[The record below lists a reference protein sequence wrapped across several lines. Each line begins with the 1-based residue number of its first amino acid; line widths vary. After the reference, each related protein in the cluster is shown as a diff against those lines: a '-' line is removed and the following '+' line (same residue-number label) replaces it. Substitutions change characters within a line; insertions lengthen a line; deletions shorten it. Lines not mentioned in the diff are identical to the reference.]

1 MNLNNVL
8 ISNEKNELIY
18 IGTGLPTGVLR
29 SDMSN
34 PLGYSS
40 GQMMADDCFLLFLPD
55 ASALSDDERKKIQCA
70 SGAIL
75 PEQGCVILIA
85 VYRNLDAEYLLKTFS
100 ESDFVQQFLLDT
112 VFYSHEI
119 VVEQLRNS
127 SGQIRIRV
135 DSQEIQSTTDGI
147 AAVIFHEKGIRY
159 FRTENAKSSNISIG
173 EILDGAKFPAF
184 WDQQRMYSDPIPMA
198 EAINPEFLHAIKA
211 LEEGEKK
218 VCVSTESGNY
228 IIEGLS
234 MSPFLR
240 GRKAWVVHTE
250 KNLMSLMSSSSEAYT
265 MLQRGSLTEDFS
277 GGYTFGL
284 WGQDENICR
293 IRLLLQKGAVT
304 NTTIL
309 LTGESGTGKTYLA
322 REIHKYSRRNDKPFV
337 YVNCAAIPYNLLE
350 SELFGYEEG
359 AFTGAKK
366 GGRQGYFQ
374 MAEGG
379 TLFLDEIAEVPLTL
393 QGKLLE
399 AIQSKTFFPVGGN
412 KKVSADVRIIAATNK
427 KLEEQVAKKRF
438 REDLYYRINVFP
450 IDVPPLRDRMDSI
463 GGIVA
468 ELLPQICERLGVGP
482 QIASA
487 QAMKK
492 IRSYHWPGN
501 IRELEN
507 ILEKACILS
516 DGKVILAED
525 IDILLKKKDDGEGE
539 KAGATLKARRADF
552 EKKVIEE
559 ALRRNKGS
567 RTAVAKELGIGRTC
581 LYEKMDK
588 YGIANEE
595 RTAE

>member
-8 ISNEKNELIY
+8 ISNEKKELIY

-55 ASALSDDERKKIQCA
+55 ASALSDDERKKIQYA
-70 SGAIL
+70 SGAVL
-75 PEQGCVILIA
+75 PMQGCVVLIA
-85 VYRNLDAEYLLKTFS
+85 VYRNLDAEYLLKTLAGA
-100 ESDFVQQFLLDT
+100 DFTQQFLLDT

-119 VVEQLRNS
+119 VVEQLKNS

-135 DSQEIQSTTDGI
+135 DSQEIQSTADGI

-159 FRTENAKSSNISIG
+159 FRTENAKTSSISIG

-184 WDQQRMYSDPIPMA
+184 WDQQRMYSNPTPMT
-198 EAINPEFLHAIKA
+198 EVINPEFLHAITA
-211 LEEGEKK
+211 LEKGEKK
-218 VCVSTESGNY
+218 VRVSTESGNY
-228 IIEGLS
+228 IIEGLD

-240 GRKAWVVHTE
+240 GRKAWVIHTE
-250 KNLMSLMSSSSEAYT
+250 KNLLSLMSSSSEAYD
-265 MLQRGSLTEDFS
+265 MLQRGLLAEDFS

-293 IRLLLQKGAVT
+293 IRKLLQKGAVT

-322 REIHKYSRRNDKPFV
+322 QEIHKYSHRNDKPFV

-350 SELFGYEEG
+350 SELFGYEDG

-374 MAEGG
+374 VAEGG

-427 KLEEQVAKKRF
+427 KLEEQVTKKRF

-450 IDVPPLRDRMDSI
+450 IEVPPLRDRMDSI

-516 DGKVILAED
+516 DGKVILSED
-525 IDILLKKKDDGEGE
+525 IDIIKKKDHGEGE
-539 KAGATLKARRADF
+539 KIGATLKARRADF

-559 ALRRNKGS
+559 AIRRNKGS
-567 RTAVAKELGIGRTC
+567 RTAAAKELGIGRTC

-588 YGIANEE
+588 YGIVNEE